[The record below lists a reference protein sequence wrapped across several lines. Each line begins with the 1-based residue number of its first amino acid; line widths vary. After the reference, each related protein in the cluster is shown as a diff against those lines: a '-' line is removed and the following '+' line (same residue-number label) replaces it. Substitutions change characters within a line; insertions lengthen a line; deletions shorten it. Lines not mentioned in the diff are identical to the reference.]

1 MYQRTPHIVLQWALP
16 LVVAAVATFY
26 TLFYYLPNRQ
36 EYAELVHHE
45 QQGMQAETI
54 NQVMMTTLASDRNR
68 LQLLI
73 DDLESQKQSRLT
85 EEEAASLPA
94 VLHNIGESCGVRI
107 DQLTPSHSFALQSF
121 LQQRYSLRLTGG
133 SLALIGFVYQI
144 EKQIP
149 GARITQFNTSF
160 SQTSQVNS
168 SQLVLEVF
176 ADYSEDSN

>member
-1 MYQRTPHIVLQWALP
+1 MYQRTPNIVLQWALP
-16 LVVAAVATFY
+16 LIVATVAAIYIV
-26 TLFYYLPNRQ
+26 FYYLPNRQ
-36 EYAELVHHE
+36 EYTELTNHE
-45 QQGMQAETI
+45 QQGLQAETM

-73 DDLESQKQSRLT
+73 DKLETKKQTRLT

-94 VLHNIGESCGVRI
+94 LLHNIGESCGVRI

-133 SLALIGFVYQI
+133 SLPLIAFVYEI

-149 GARITQFNTSF
+149 GARITQFNTNF